1 MANGVAACAAA
12 AATTHAEMDAAASD
26 SEPED
31 PASSADAPAAPQLT
45 EEMRATLLN
54 VQQGMASQLA
64 TIQQEMERLRAELGS
79 ESGVGGIRA
88 EIDRLQ
94 SAAADLRPALGSTE
108 ETLDSERRTTREQV
122 VRARGP
128 HRRPAAQSELRQRQ
142 AELRRRQN
150 AVRTSWTPYIV
161 VCFLML
167 IGPLRPLLLS
177 LWRDFELPSP
187 TWPAADAGA
196 AWYDQV
202 DD

>member
-12 AATTHAEMDAAASD
+12 AATTPAEMDAAASD

-94 SAAADLRPALGSTE
+94 NAAADLRPALGSAQE

-128 HRRPAAQSELRQRQ
+128 HRRPVAQSELRQRQ

-161 VCFLML
+161 VLFLML

-177 LWRDFELPSP
+177 LWRDMELPSP
-187 TWPAADAGA
+187 WPAADAGA

>member
-1 MANGVAACAAA
+1 MASEAA
-12 AATTHAEMDAAASD
+12 DAAAS
-26 SEPED
+26 EETA
-31 PASSADAPAAPQLT
+31 ASSGGPELT
-45 EEMRATLLN
+45 EEMRETLLN

-94 SAAADLRPALGSTE
+94 DAAADLRPALGSAQE

-128 HRRPAAQSELRQRQ
+128 HRRPVAQSELRQRQ

-150 AVRTSWTPYIV
+150 AVRSSWTPYIV

-177 LWRDFELPSP
+177 LWRDMELPSP
-187 TWPAADAGA
+187 WPAADAGA

>member
-1 MANGVAACAAA
+1 MASEAA
-12 AATTHAEMDAAASD
+12 DAAAS
-26 SEPED
+26 EEAA
-31 PASSADAPAAPQLT
+31 ASSGAPELT
-45 EEMRATLLN
+45 EEMRETLLN

-94 SAAADLRPALGSTE
+94 NAAADLRPALGTTE

-128 HRRPAAQSELRQRQ
+128 HRRPVAQSELRQRQ

-150 AVRTSWTPYIV
+150 AVRTSWTPYLV
-161 VCFLML
+161 VTFLML

-177 LWRDFELPSP
+177 LWRDLELPSP
-187 TWPAADAGA
+187 WPAADAGA

>member
-12 AATTHAEMDAAASD
+12 AATTPAEMDAAASD

-31 PASSADAPAAPQLT
+31 PASSAEAPAAAELT

-94 SAAADLRPALGSTE
+94 SAAADLRPGLGSTE

-150 AVRTSWTPYIV
+150 AVRSSWTPYIV

-167 IGPLRPLLLS
+167 MGPLRPLLLS
-177 LWRDFELPSP
+177 LWRDMELPSP
-187 TWPAADAGA
+187 WPAADAGA

>member
-1 MANGVAACAAA
+1 MANRVAACAAA
-12 AATTHAEMDAAASD
+12 AATTPAEMDAAASD

-45 EEMRATLLN
+45 EEMRETLLN

-94 SAAADLRPALGSTE
+94 NAAADLRPALGQTE

-128 HRRPAAQSELRQRQ
+128 HRRPVAQSELRQRQ

-150 AVRTSWTPYIV
+150 AVRSSWTPYIV

-167 IGPLRPLLLS
+167 IGPLRPLLLG
-177 LWRDFELPSP
+177 LWRDMELPSP
-187 TWPAADAGA
+187 WPTADAGA

-202 DD
+202 DE

>member
-12 AATTHAEMDAAASD
+12 AATTPAEMDAAASD

-31 PASSADAPAAPQLT
+31 PTSSADAPAAPQLT

-94 SAAADLRPALGSTE
+94 NAAADLRPALGSAQE

-128 HRRPAAQSELRQRQ
+128 HRPAAQSELRQRQ

-150 AVRTSWTPYIV
+150 AVRSSWTPYIV

-177 LWRDFELPSP
+177 LWRDMELPSP
-187 TWPAADAGA
+187 WPAADAGA

>member
-12 AATTHAEMDAAASD
+12 AATTPAEMDAAASD

-94 SAAADLRPALGSTE
+94 NAAADLRPGLGPTE
-108 ETLDSERRTTREQV
+108 ELDSERRTTREQV

-128 HRRPAAQSELRQRQ
+128 HRRPVAQSELRQRQ

-161 VCFLML
+161 VLFLML

-177 LWRDFELPSP
+177 LWRDLELPSP
-187 TWPAADAGA
+187 WPAADAGA

>member
-12 AATTHAEMDAAASD
+12 AATTHTEMDTVASD

-31 PASSADAPAAPQLT
+31 PASSAEAPAAAELT

-94 SAAADLRPALGSTE
+94 NAAADLRPALGSAQE

-128 HRRPAAQSELRQRQ
+128 HRRPVAQDLRQRQ

-150 AVRTSWTPYIV
+150 AVRTSWAPYIV

-177 LWRDFELPSP
+177 LWRDLELPSP
-187 TWPAADAGA
+187 WPAADAGA

>member
-12 AATTHAEMDAAASD
+12 AATTPAEMDAAASD

-31 PASSADAPAAPQLT
+31 PASSAEAPAAVELT
-45 EEMRATLLN
+45 EEMRETLLN

-94 SAAADLRPALGSTE
+94 NAAADLRPALGSSE
-108 ETLDSERRTTREQV
+108 ESLDSERRTTREQV

-128 HRRPAAQSELRQRQ
+128 HRRPVAQSELRQRQ

-150 AVRTSWTPYIV
+150 AVRSSWTPYIV

-177 LWRDFELPSP
+177 LWRDLELPSP
-187 TWPAADAGA
+187 WPAADAGA

-202 DD
+202 ADD